1 MFVKP
6 EQMSWSIH
14 RYDDVTKSL
23 VLSDLEKLK
32 GETLEEAASGN
43 NFCRSGHHEV
53 FWDFLSLTLKFHI
66 VNNNCNVICNII

>member
-53 FWDFLSLTLKFHI
+53 FWEFLSLTLRFHMVSFLMRSDI
-66 VNNNCNVICNII
+66 